1 MILFMNNEDFMTNEE
16 ILEYLNSF
24 ANPTNEFKE
33 WFKPPQQIGNFPFF
47 EVIDRFVTYLY
58 TTDKRDLP
66 FTSISSI
73 DLDEKNQ
80 FLLNDNGTL
89 VYLTSPPPFVENF
102 VYTVTMTQE
111 NAYLVSNLN
120 FCTAEKEGYP
130 SRGTE
135 AELVELIKK
144 DLAKTD
150 PQTLKVT
157 FDEEEIIGS
166 FIVRKKFLEIKNTNL
181 NNWVGIPAERIITSP
196 NNTIHVVYGGFW
208 FSIPKESLTP
218 GDHIITME
226 NRSLNWRVKGEVV
239 INNLV

>member
-1 MILFMNNEDFMTNEE
+1 MTLLMNNEDFMTNEE

-24 ANPTNEFKE
+24 ASPTNEFKE

-80 FLLNDNGTL
+80 FLLNDNDTL
-89 VYLTSPPPFVENF
+89 IYLTSPPPFVENF

-111 NAYLVSNLN
+111 NAYFVSNLN
-120 FCTAEKEGYP
+120 FYTAEKEGYP
-130 SRGTE
+130 SIGTE

-150 PQTLKVT
+150 PQILKVT

-166 FIVRKKFLEIKNTNL
+166 FILRKKFLEIK
-181 NNWVGIPAERIITSP
+181 R
-196 NNTIHVVYGGFW
+196 Y
-208 FSIPKESLTP
+208 
-218 GDHIITME
+218 
-226 NRSLNWRVKGEVV
+226 
-239 INNLV
+239 

>member
-1 MILFMNNEDFMTNEE
+1 MNDKDFMTQEE
-16 ILEYLNSF
+16 ILEYLSRF
-24 ANPTNEFKE
+24 VNPSAEFKE
-33 WFKPPQQIGNFPFF
+33 WFNSPQQIGSLPFF

-66 FTSISSI
+66 ITNISSI

-89 VYLTSPPPFVENF
+89 VYLTSPPPFEENF
-102 VYTVTMTQE
+102 VYTVTMTE
-111 NAYLVSNLN
+111 KDAYFVSNLN

-130 SRGTE
+130 SKGTE
-135 AELVELIKK
+135 AELLELIIT

-150 PQTLKVT
+150 PKILRVT
-157 FDEEEIIGS
+157 FDGEDIVGS
-166 FIVRKKFLEIKNTNL
+166 FIIRKKFLEIKGTSL
-181 NNWVGIPAERIITSP
+181 NNWVGIPADRIRQSP

-208 FSIPKESLTP
+208 FSIPKELLTS

-226 NRSLNWRVKGEVV
+226 NRSLNWRVKGEII

>member
-1 MILFMNNEDFMTNEE
+1 MTLFMNNEDFMTNEE

-89 VYLTSPPPFVENF
+89 IYLTSPPPFVENF

-111 NAYLVSNLN
+111 NAYFVSNLN

-130 SRGTE
+130 SIGTDV
-135 AELVELIKK
+135 ELVELIKK

-150 PQTLKVT
+150 PQILKVT
-157 FDEEEIIGS
+157 FDGEEVIGS
-166 FIVRKKFLEIKNTNL
+166 FIVRKKFLEIKSTL
-181 NNWVGIPAERIITSP
+181 ISIT
-196 NNTIHVVYGGFW
+196 GL
-208 FSIPKESLTP
+208 ESLLRELLQVQIIQFMLCMADFGFP
-218 GDHIITME
+218 SLKNHLHQEIISLQWKIDH
-226 NRSLNWRVKGEVV
+226 
-239 INNLV
+239 